1 MQSQGEPAAGDRTQL
16 TTPTHPLQNQER
28 RRNEAKERRSPGYRL
43 LATYSAVH
51 VIALHQSSLSCSP
64 PGVQIRHA
72 PPLPGLTSPPVTHP
86 YFSPPSCSVAVGTSP
101 LSPRLYPHRVSINSR
116 PTYSVDPTHHFW
128 TMFTHLRPAE
138 SQPVSTCL
146 HSLTSELQEMAWVA
160 AHLSPPSIL
169 PASRL

>member
-16 TTPTHPLQNQER
+16 TIPTHPLQNQER
-28 RRNEAKERRSPGYRL
+28 RRNEPKERRSPGYRL

-51 VIALHQSSLSCSP
+51 VIAPHRSSLCYSP
-64 PGVQIRHA
+64 LGVQIRHA

-86 YFSPPSCSVAVGTSP
+86 YFSPLSCSVAVGTSP
-101 LSPRLYPHRVSINSR
+101 LSPRLYPPRVSISSQ

-128 TMFTHLRPAE
+128 MMFTHLRPE

-146 HSLTSELQEMAWVA
+146 RSLTSELQEMAWVA

-169 PASRL
+169 PVSRL